1 MVNSFPELL
10 IRKSSPEGSRI
21 SYIAYDPLRH
31 MLCVGMNHCKISYMG
46 VPDSVFLHMSL
57 IDNPEEFFFA
67 EIYGKYPFLIEQE
80 KQTPTANK
88 RRKRFLERLR
98 KSSSSPDSSD

>member
-10 IRKSSPEGSRI
+10 IRKSCPKGSQI
-21 SYIAYDPLRH
+21 SYMAYDSLRH
-31 MLCVGMNHCKISYMG
+31 MLCVGMNHCRLSYMG

-80 KQTPTANK
+80 KQTPTSNK
-88 RRKRFLERLR
+88 RRKRFLKRLQQ
-98 KSSSSPDSSD
+98 SSDSSDFSD